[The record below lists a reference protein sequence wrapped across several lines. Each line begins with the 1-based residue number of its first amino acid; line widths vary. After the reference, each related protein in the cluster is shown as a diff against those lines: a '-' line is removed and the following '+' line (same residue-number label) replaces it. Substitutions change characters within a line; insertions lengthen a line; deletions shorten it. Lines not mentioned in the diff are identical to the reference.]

1 MNFKSNL
8 EVALNGIKANKLR
21 SSLTMLGIIIGVSAV
36 IIMISIGQGAGKS
49 ITDEISSMGSNML
62 MVRPG
67 AEQQGPVRGAGGSVN
82 TLTLDD
88 AKALAKLG
96 MVANVA
102 PTVSGSAT
110 LAHDSETWTSQYS
123 GTTPEMQTIKD
134 WPTTSGSFLTDEDV
148 SEATN
153 VAVLGRTVVENLY
166 PGGINPIGTK
176 IRINKLQYT
185 VVGVLAAKGSSMM
198 GQDQDDVVY
207 IPVTT
212 AMRKMLGQKYV
223 SQITVQAE
231 TQESMDSLE
240 NSIETLLRVRHE
252 IQSNE
257 EADFNIRNQAELIET
272 VESTSAV
279 MTMMLAGVAGVSLL
293 VGGIGIMNI
302 MLVSVTERTREIGL
316 RMAVGATDSNIRNQF
331 LVEALVLCM
340 LGGITGILLGV
351 AGSMLLSVIAGWS
364 TSVTLYPILLSAGFS
379 AAVGI
384 FFGYYPAKQAAALD
398 PIEALRFEK

>member
-8 EVALNGIKANKLR
+8 EVALNGIKANKMR
-21 SSLTMLGIIIGVSAV
+21 SALTMLGIIIGVSAV
-36 IIMISIGQGAGKS
+36 IIMISIGQGASKR

-62 MVRPG
+62 MVMPG

-82 TLTLDD
+82 SLTMDD
-88 AKALAKLG
+88 AKALAKLDK
-96 MVANVA
+96 VANVA

-110 LAHDSETWTSQYS
+110 IAYGSETWTSQYN
-123 GTTPEMQTIKD
+123 GTTPEQQVIKD
-134 WPTTSGSFLTDEDV
+134 LSITAGSFLTDEDV
-148 SEATN
+148 NEAAS
-153 VAVLGRTVVENLY
+153 VAVLGKTVVENLY
-166 PGGINPIGTK
+166 PDGTDPVGTK
-176 IRINKLQYT
+176 IRINKLSYT
-185 VVGVLAAKGSSMM
+185 VVGVLANKGASMM

-223 SQITVQAE
+223 SRITVQAE

-240 NSIETLLRVRHE
+240 SSIETLLRERHE
-252 IQSNE
+252 IHNNE
-257 EADFNIRNQAELIET
+257 DADFNIRNQAELIET
-272 VESTSAV
+272 VENTSAV

-331 LVEALVLCM
+331 MVEALVLCM
-340 LGGITGILLGV
+340 LGGIAGILLGV
-351 AGSMLLSVIAGWS
+351 TGSKLLSVIGGWS
-364 TSVTLYPILLSAGFS
+364 TSVSLYSILLSAGFS

>member
-1 MNFKSNL
+1 MNFKRNL
-8 EVALNGIKANKLR
+8 EVALNGIKANKMR
-21 SSLTMLGIIIGVSAV
+21 SALTMLGIIIGVSAV
-36 IIMISIGQGAGKS
+36 IIMISIGQGASKS

-82 TLTLDD
+82 TLTMED
-88 AKALAKLG
+88 AEAIAKLG
-96 MVANVA
+96 MIANAA

-110 LAHDSETWTSQYS
+110 LAHGSETWTSQYN

-134 WPTTSGSFLTDEDV
+134 WSTTSGSFLTDKDV

-153 VAVLGRTVVENLY
+153 VAVLGQTVVKNLY
-166 PGGINPIGTK
+166 PGGTNPIGTK

-212 AMRKMLGQKYV
+212 AMRKMLGQKYI

-231 TQESMDSLE
+231 TQEIMDSLE
-240 NSIETLLRVRHE
+240 NSIESLLKERHD

-340 LGGITGILLGV
+340 LGGFTGILLGV

-364 TSVTLYPILLSAGFS
+364 TSITIYPILLSAGFS

>member
-21 SSLTMLGIIIGVSAV
+21 SSLTMLGIIIGVFAV

-82 TLTLDD
+82 TLTMDD
-88 AKALAKLG
+88 AKAIAKLG

-110 LAHDSETWTSQYS
+110 LAHGSETWTSQYS

-134 WPTTSGSFLTDEDV
+134 WPTTSGSFFTDEDV
-148 SEATN
+148 SGATP
-153 VAVLGRTVVENLY
+153 VAVLGQTVVENLY
-166 PGGINPIGTK
+166 PDGTNPIGTK

-351 AGSMLLSVIAGWS
+351 AGSKLLSVIAGWS